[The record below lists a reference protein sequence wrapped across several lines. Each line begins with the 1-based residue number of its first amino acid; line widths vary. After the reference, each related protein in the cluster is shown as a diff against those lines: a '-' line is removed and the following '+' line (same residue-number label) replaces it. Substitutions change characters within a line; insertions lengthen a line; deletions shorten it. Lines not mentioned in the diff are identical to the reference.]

1 MQIEPLS
8 CCCCS
13 SELRGGRDIALEGS
27 VVNLGTV
34 IVQEWHHWLVHR
46 TVPLDISWLSIS
58 VSVDVLMVLMVHW
71 LLAGSP
77 FTVSIWN
84 WGVLWKDTSQSPVHE
99 IWMIHQGS

>member
-1 MQIEPLS
+1 MLG
-8 CCCCS
+8 S
-13 SELRGGRDIALEGS
+13 SLELRAGVDVALEGAVVDIGS
-27 VVNLGTV
+27 VV
-34 IVQEWHHWLVHR
+34 VQEWHDWLVHAA
-46 TVPLDISWLSIS
+46 VPLHVARTS
-58 VSVDVLMVLMVHW
+58 VPVAVHVLVVLMVHW